1 MSILLNERG
10 LPSHAAPDRYGFIDN
25 AKAIGIVLIVCGH
38 SKGLPAYLSHFIFSF
53 HVPLFF
59 FISGFL
65 VKSGK
70 LEASIGN
77 NVKKILRTL
86 GVPYIQFFLLAW
98 IYWLATRHIGSKAL
112 LFADQSWYSPVT
124 GLFTGLE
131 SDLYVDPPLWFFP
144 SLILTAIVYQA
155 ARKWMTLAASTGL
168 FVMAGFILLLLWKD
182 VPYRLPLGLDNM
194 WIALSFYALGQ
205 CFRERN
211 SFSDV
216 LTGGLQRR
224 GKLVVLLC
232 IALPLLGYAV
242 LLNGRTDLSNMVFGI
257 WPAFYLPSA
266 LLGIAA
272 IFSVSL
278 LLPPSKIGNWL
289 SANTLT
295 IFPAHF
301 LCLSLVRGFAVALHV
316 IPEDFN
322 YALGW
327 NVISSTLAIL
337 LCVPLV
343 YFLNRSP
350 VPMFGNAR

>member
-1 MSILLNERG
+1 MGMLFNGRG
-10 LPSHAAPDRYGFIDN
+10 LPERTTLDRYGFIDN
-25 AKAIGIVLIVCGH
+25 AKAIGMVLIVCGH
-38 SKGLPAYLSHFIFSF
+38 SKGLPSYLSHFIFSF

-65 VKSGK
+65 LKSGK
-70 LEASIGN
+70 LEATIGN
-77 NVKKILRTL
+77 NIKKILRTL
-86 GVPYIQFFLLAW
+86 GVLYVLFFLVAW
-98 IYWLATRHIGSKAL
+98 IYWLATRDIGGKAL
-112 LFADQSWYSPVT
+112 LYASQSWYSPVI

-144 SLILTAIVYQA
+144 CLIMTAIVYQA

-168 FVMAGFILLLLWKD
+168 FVMSGFILSLLWKD

-194 WIALSFYALGQ
+194 WIALPFYALGQ
-205 CFRERN
+205 YFRERN
-211 SFSDV
+211 SFNDV
-216 LTGGLQRR
+216 LTGGLRRR
-224 GKLVVLLC
+224 GKLVVFFC
-232 IALPLLGYAV
+232 IAFPLLGYAV
-242 LLNGRTDLSNMVFGI
+242 LLNGRVDLSNMLFGI
-257 WPAFYLPSA
+257 WPVLYLPSA

-278 LLPPSKIGNWL
+278 LLPPSRISNWL

-316 IPEDFN
+316 IPDDFN
-322 YALGW
+322 YGIGW
-327 NVISSTLAIL
+327 NLISSVLAIL

-343 YFLNRSP
+343 YLLKRSP
-350 VPMFGNAR
+350 VPLIGRVR